1 MMFIRPVEHKDLPGL
16 MELARSA
23 ASGGVG
29 LTSLPINEDR
39 LQKRI
44 ARSVLSFSGELD
56 RADHGYVFV
65 LEDSENGKVAGI
77 CAVEAAVGLKEPW
90 YNYRIGTIV
99 HASEELGVYSR
110 HETLFLS
117 NDHTGYSELCTLYL
131 HPDYRVKRNGGLL
144 SKSRF
149 LFLAQF
155 PQLFG
160 KMVVAEMRGVSDET
174 GRSPF
179 WEALGRHFFSIDF
192 AEADYLTGI
201 GQKAF
206 VAELMPKH
214 PVYVDFLEP
223 EAQAVIGLT
232 HEATRPAVAML
243 ESEGFRYEGYVDIF
257 DAGPTVQ
264 AYTGD
269 IRAVKESQRLPAR
282 VVDPLPD
289 GDKEC
294 YLVCNDALQDYRAV
308 LVESARPQGE
318 FCLTPEL
325 AQALKIKDGDHVRC
339 VTLTPKEAAQ

>member
-1 MMFIRPVEHKDLPGL
+1 MMFIRPVEHKDLDGL
-16 MELARSA
+16 MHLAKSA
-23 ASGGVG
+23 GIGM
-29 LTSLPINEDR
+29 TSLPVNEER
-39 LQKRI
+39 LSRKI
-44 ARSVLSFSGELD
+44 GRSVLSFAGELD

-65 LEDSENGKVAGI
+65 LEDGETGKVAGI
-77 CAVEAAVGLKEPW
+77 CAIEAAVGLKEPW
-90 YNYRIGTIV
+90 YNYRVGTIV

-117 NDHTGYSELCTLYL
+117 NDHTGYSELCSLFV
-131 HPDYRVKRNGGLL
+131 HPDYRVNRNGGLL

-160 KMVVAEMRGVSDET
+160 KMVVAEMRGVSDEA

-192 AEADYLTGI
+192 AKADYLTGV

-214 PVYVDFLEP
+214 PVYVDFLP
-223 EAQAVIGLT
+223 PDAQAVIGQT
-232 HEATRPAVAML
+232 HEGTRPAVALL

-257 DAGPTVQ
+257 DAGPTIQ
-264 AYTGD
+264 AYTSD

-282 VVDPLPD
+282 VVDPLPA
-289 GDKEC
+289 GEREC
-294 YLVCNDALQDYRAV
+294 YLVCNDSLHGFRAV
-308 LVESARPQGE
+308 LAESVRPQGE
-318 FCLTPEL
+318 FSLTPDL
-325 AQALKIKDGDHVRC
+325 ARALNVQDGDSVRC
-339 VTLTPKEAAQ
+339 VTLSPKEAV

>member
-1 MMFIRPVEHKDLPGL
+1 MMFIRPVEHKDLDGL
-16 MELARSA
+16 MHLARSA
-23 ASGGVG
+23 GVG
-29 LTSLPINEDR
+29 LTSLPVNEER
-39 LQKRI
+39 LSRRI
-44 ARSVLSFSGELD
+44 ARSVLSFAGELD

-65 LEDSENGKVAGI
+65 LEDGETGAVAGI
-77 CAVEAAVGLKEPW
+77 CALEAAVGLKEPW
-90 YNYRIGTIV
+90 YNYRVGTMV

-117 NDHTGYSELCTLYL
+117 NDHTGYSELCTLFL
-131 HPDYRVKRNGGLL
+131 HPDYRVNRNGGLL

-160 KMVVAEMRGVSDET
+160 KMVVAEMRGVSDEN

-192 AEADYLTGI
+192 AHADYLTGV

-214 PVYVDFLEP
+214 PVYVDFLP
-223 EAQAVIGLT
+223 PDAQAVIGQT
-232 HEATRPAVAML
+232 HEGTRPAVALL

-264 AYTGD
+264 AYTSE
-269 IRAVKESQRLPAR
+269 IRAVRESARLPAK
-282 VVDPLPD
+282 VCDPLPQGEKD
-289 GDKEC
+289 W
-294 YLVCNDALQDYRAV
+294 YLVCNDALAGFRV
-308 LVESARPQGE
+308 LLVETVVPEHA
-318 FCLTPEL
+318 FCLTPEQ
-325 AQALKIKDGDHVRC
+325 AQALNVEDGGHVRC
-339 VTLTPKEAAQ
+339 VTLSPKEVV